1 MSVEPLP
8 WEVPAV
14 GAAVD
19 IAGDLRWIRLPVPG
33 PLQHI
38 NVWLAPGR
46 RRRVLIDTGM
56 NQPETH
62 AAWDALALSE
72 RLGEE
77 LEAILVTHHHP
88 DHFGMAANLAARF
101 DVPVRMSEPARAAAQ
116 LATVGALAAGAAAL
130 AEYRDTWGVD
140 FEVLLTRARAAGV
153 YDRLVSGMPAPT
165 SFITEGE
172 RIAELR
178 DPWHASLHHGHAEG
192 HLCLYWRQSN
202 LLISGDQLLP
212 AISSNVSL
220 YPGAGSEDPLADFLH
235 SLERLAGLPE
245 TTVVLPAHG
254 RPFRGPAARA
264 AQLRAG
270 HELRLRTLRDFA
282 AQPRGTA
289 EIVGALFGAR
299 NLEGWNSMLAYG
311 ETLAHIRYL
320 QLRGGLTRLGAGAE
334 VRWLRA

>member
-1 MSVEPLP
+1 MSVELLP
-8 WEVPAV
+8 WEAPAV

-19 IAGDLRWIRLPVPG
+19 IPGDLRWIRLPVPG
-33 PLQHI
+33 ALQHI

-56 NQPETH
+56 NQPDTH
-62 AAWDALALSE
+62 AAWDALAASE
-72 RLGEE
+72 RLGQE

-88 DHFGMAANLAARF
+88 DHFGMAASLATRF
-101 DVPVRMSEPARAAAQ
+101 DVPVRMSEPTRAAAQ
-116 LATVGALAAGAAAL
+116 RATAGALAANGHAL

-140 FEVLLTRARAAGV
+140 FDALLTRARAAGV
-153 YDRLVSGMPAPT
+153 FDKLVSGIPAQT
-165 SFITEGE
+165 CFITEGE

-178 DPWHASLHHGHAEG
+178 DPWYASVHFGHAEG
-192 HLCLYWRQSN
+192 HVCLHWLQSN

-220 YPGAGSEDPLADFLH
+220 YPGAGSSDPLGDFLD

-245 TTVVLPAHG
+245 ATVVLPAHG
-254 RPFRGPAARA
+254 RPFRGAAARA

-270 HELRLRTLRDFA
+270 HELRLTTLRDFA
-282 AQPRGTA
+282 AQPRRTA
-289 EIVGALFGAR
+289 EIVAALFGAR
-299 NLEGWNSMLAYG
+299 NLEGWNSLLAYG

-320 QLRGGLTRLGAGAE
+320 QLRGGLTRLAQGDD
-334 VRWLRA
+334 VHWLRA